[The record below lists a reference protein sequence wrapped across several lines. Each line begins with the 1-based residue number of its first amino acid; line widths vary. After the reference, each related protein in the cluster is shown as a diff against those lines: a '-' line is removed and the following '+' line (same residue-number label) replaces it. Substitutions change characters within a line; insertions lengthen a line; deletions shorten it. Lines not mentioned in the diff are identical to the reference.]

1 MAIKK
6 WLRNDPHFE
15 VSDLDFKR
23 DMTSLLLTFMLGS
36 ITALITNN
44 LGSVIVVGIV
54 VYSFLRYAQRG

>member
-6 WLRNDPHFE
+6 WLRSDPHFE

-36 ITALITNN
+36 ITAFITNN